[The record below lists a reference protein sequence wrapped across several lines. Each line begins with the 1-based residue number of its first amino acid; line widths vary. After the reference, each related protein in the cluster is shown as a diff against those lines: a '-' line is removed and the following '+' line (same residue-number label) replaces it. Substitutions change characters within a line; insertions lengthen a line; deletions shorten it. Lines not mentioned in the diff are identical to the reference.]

1 MPHTHRR
8 HPFAATVAV
17 LAVSALAITAVAAP
31 AVAQSGDLR
40 AQAAAL
46 QDKIEASDLEISGWA
61 EKLNEA
67 QARASAAAQEI
78 AKAETMIGAARANV
92 EATMVL
98 VRENAASL
106 YRNHSSG
113 SATDWFSTTDASDL
127 SARDQYSE
135 ARAAREDELLDDLK
149 AAQEDLRVRRE
160 EARQAEKTAAE
171 QARQIRAVK
180 DKLEAA

>member
-61 EKLNEA
+61 EKLNED

-78 AKAETMIGAARANV
+78 AKAETMIGAGRANV
-92 EATMVL
+92 VVTMVL
-98 VRENAASL
+98 VSESAAVL
-106 YRNHSSG
+106 HRYQSS
-113 SATDWFSTTDASDL
+113 
-127 SARDQYSE
+127 R
-135 ARAAREDELLDDLK
+135 
-149 AAQEDLRVRRE
+149 
-160 EARQAEKTAAE
+160 
-171 QARQIRAVK
+171 
-180 DKLEAA
+180 